1 MGTKNS
7 CSIVS
12 VAVKLSFLANLFKD
26 LLRTNKNSKLRNIK
40 MFSLKLT
47 VGAAMLV
54 VLASAVKFPQSSANL
69 MRRLEAGPQRRRM
82 VAATFNKD
90 DQAGYRR
97 RMMAA
102 TFKKDDQAGYR
113 RRMMAATF
121 NKDDQAGYR
130 RQMMAATFNKDD
142 KAGYRRRMMA
152 ATFDK

>member
-54 VLASAVKFPQSSANL
+54 VLATAGNFQQSSAHL
-69 MRRLEAGPQRRRM
+69 MRRLEGSHRRQMLGFDKNCAAGQRRRM
-82 VAATFNKD
+82 QQTSQTKAAVEAPAWDPNGEVGD
-90 DQAGYRR
+90 RR
-97 RMMAA
+97 RLKG
-102 TFKKDDQAGYR
+102 FIP
-113 RRMMAATF
+113 
-121 NKDDQAGYR
+121 N
-130 RQMMAATFNKDD
+130 
-142 KAGYRRRMMA
+142 
-152 ATFDK
+152 

>member
-54 VLASAVKFPQSSANL
+54 VLASAGKFPQSSANL

-82 VAATFNKD
+82 GETAFRPEEAGDRRRMMATFNEANAAGD
-90 DQAGYRR
+90 RRRMQETGPDQDQDTDAFDSERQAGYRR
-97 RMMAA
+97 RLEEDCFSE
-102 TFKKDDQAGYR
+102 TEIAGDR
-113 RRMMAATF
+113 R
-121 NKDDQAGYR
+121 
-130 RQMMAATFNKDD
+130 
-142 KAGYRRRMMA
+142 
-152 ATFDK
+152 

>member
-54 VLASAVKFPQSSANL
+54 VLATAGNFQQSSAHL
-69 MRRLEAGPQRRRM
+69 MRRLEGSHRRQMLGFDKNCAAGQRRRM
-82 VAATFNKD
+82 QTSAQTAGVATSAFDPTD
-90 DQAGYRR
+90 DAGERR
-97 RMMAA
+97 RLKGF
-102 TFKKDDQAGYR
+102 TPNHEAGDR
-113 RRMMAATF
+113 R
-121 NKDDQAGYR
+121 
-130 RQMMAATFNKDD
+130 
-142 KAGYRRRMMA
+142 
-152 ATFDK
+152 